1 MVYPNH
7 ILVAIGGRL
16 GDNEEWQTGFRL
28 ISDDKDDLNAQVQ
41 RAGENLDDIE
51 AHVLTWWTSCK
62 TSLSAAAHWD
72 FLKVNAIDAAGHY
85 GSQVTNAIYYA
96 LDEAGHVGTGIVSP
110 FQNALALSLRTQYT
124 RGRASHGRMYL
135 PIENV
140 SISGSTGQITTGE
153 DLALATATATLF
165 SNINDNPG
173 IDWANT
179 RVAIVSEFG
188 NVNAVTS
195 VRAGKVVDTQRRRRA
210 SLVENYGPDQ
220 AVTGQGGV

>member
-7 ILVAIGGRL
+7 ILVAFGGRL
-16 GDNEEWQTGFRL
+16 GDNEQWQTGFRL

-51 AHVLTWWTSCK
+51 AHVLTWWNAAK

-96 LDEAGHVGTGIVSP
+96 LDEAGHVGTGIVGP
-110 FQNALALSLRTQYT
+110 FQNALCLSLRTQYT
-124 RGRASHGRMYL
+124 RGRASRGRMYL

-140 SISGSTGQITTGE
+140 GISATSGEVTTGE
-153 DLALATATATLF
+153 PDVLATATAALL
-165 SNINDNPG
+165 SNVNDNPG

-179 RVAIVSEFG
+179 RAAVVSEFG
-188 NVNAVTS
+188 AANAITA

-220 AVTGQGGV
+220 AVTGAGGE